1 VRRLSWVLA
10 LAVSFTACK
19 KEWAPA
25 PGEAKEQLA
34 ARLAGDQKP
43 TEAAGPEASG
53 PYTITDEKLEAYVG
67 YQRRMLKVYE
77 TVQKD
82 MQGLEARA
90 FKEGAPEVARARLKL
105 IETKAKAEEE
115 ARREARLTEDDING
129 IAEVVTAV
137 IAQRQLARQM
147 GFDEEL
153 QKLEALQAKLTPEQ
167 QQDLAPQV
175 AEMRKRSQEFEG
187 LAELRRAFGEA
198 NVERVLAREQQLTQG
213 YQDMLKAFSG
223 GGGASAK
230 K

>member
-1 VRRLSWVLA
+1 MRRLPWVLA
-10 LAVSFTACK
+10 LVVSLTACK
-19 KEWAPA
+19 KEAPA
-25 PGEAKEQLA
+25 PGGGEGRGA
-34 ARLAGDQKP
+34 APSAAG
-43 TEAAGPEASG
+43 GPEAAEEAG
-53 PYTITDEKLEAYVG
+53 PYTVTAEKLEAYVG

-77 TVQKD
+77 ASQKD

-90 FKEGAPEVARARLKL
+90 FKEGASEAARTRLKV
-105 IETKAKAEEE
+105 IEAKAKAEEE
-115 ARREARLTEDDING
+115 ARAEAGLTVADING

-187 LAELRRAFGEA
+187 LAELRRTFGDA
-198 NVERVLAREQQLTQG
+198 NVDAVLAREQELTQA
-213 YQDMLKAFSG
+213 YQDMLKVFSG
-223 GGGASAK
+223 GTPAK